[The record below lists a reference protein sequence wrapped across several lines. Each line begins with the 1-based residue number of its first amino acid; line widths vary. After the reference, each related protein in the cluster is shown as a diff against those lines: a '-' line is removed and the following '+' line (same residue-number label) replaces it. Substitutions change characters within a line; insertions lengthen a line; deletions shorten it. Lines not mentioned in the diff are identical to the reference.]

1 PTTSAKITVASSK
14 WSAML
19 LSPLRR
25 RVAISAGR
33 VLRKRFS
40 QCRFSFSI
48 LPRYSLSSMR
58 SECLR
63 AQDRRI
69 DGLGQ
74 IVVGTDLDA
83 LRNLVGV
90 RVGADHDDR
99 NISVVRIALGR
110 FENLVSVQVRHH
122 QIEQDETELFLLDQR
137 DRLVSTGRASDALVA
152 IGFQHQLQRVS
163 VVLIVVDDKDTRDI
177 RCHEHLEL
185 FSIADAS
192 LSVRKNA
199 PHRSNQPIDFHR
211 FGVQLVAP
219 CGARLLALGGA
230 GVGGESDSGDVA
242 SLRIAFEPSCGF
254 PAIDIGHLEV
264 HQDDIGALGS
274 GHFAALLA
282 ILRRQPLEIA
292 EQLEPH
298 LEHEDVVVVVFHVK
312 HFGHDAASIS
322 LLTGGL
328 LCTNRRMRSTR
339 SAGRNFSFTSTNW
352 TPAFNRSRSLASRS
366 SEVMT
371 MTGMS
376 RQAASFC
383 KAATTA
389 KPSISGIIRS
399 SRITSGLLSSIRLS
413 ASR

>member
-1 PTTSAKITVASSK
+1 VS
-14 WSAML
+14 
-19 LSPLRR
+19 
-25 RVAISAGR
+25 
-33 VLRKRFS
+33 
-40 QCRFSFSI
+40 
-48 LPRYSLSSMR
+48 
-58 SECLR
+58 
-63 AQDRRI
+63 
-69 DGLGQ
+69 
-74 IVVGTDLDA
+74 
-83 LRNLVGV
+83 V

-137 DRLVSTGRASDALVA
+137 DRLVSTSRASDPLVA

-163 VVLIVVDDKDTRDI
+163 FVLIVVDDKDTRDI

-199 PHRSNQPIDFHR
+199 PQRCNQPIEFDR
-211 FGVQLVAP
+211 LGVELVAP
-219 CGARLLALGGA
+219 CCERLFALAGER
-230 GVGGESDSGDVA
+230 VRGESDNGDVTR
-242 SLRIAFEPSCGF
+242 SRIALEPSCSF
-254 PAIDIGHLEV
+254 PTIDIGHFEV
-264 HQDDIGALGS
+264 HQDDIGALANR
-274 GHFAALLA
+274 HCAALLA
-282 ILRRQPLEIA
+282 ILRRQHLEIA

-322 LLTGGL
+322 LLTAGL

-339 SAGRNFSFTSTNW
+339 SAGRNLSLTSTNW

-376 RQAASFC
+376 RQPTSFC

-399 SRITSGLLSSIRLS
+399 SRITSGLLSWIRLS
-413 ASR
+413 A